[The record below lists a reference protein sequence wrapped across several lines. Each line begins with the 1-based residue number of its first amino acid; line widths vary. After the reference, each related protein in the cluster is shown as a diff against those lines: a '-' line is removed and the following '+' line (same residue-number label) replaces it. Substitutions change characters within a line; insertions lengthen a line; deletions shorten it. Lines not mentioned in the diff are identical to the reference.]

1 MGFTAL
7 DYGILLAYLG
17 ATTWLGLRLG
27 RGQHDTWDYFLGG
40 GRMPW
45 WAVAGSIVA
54 TETSTLTFIGAPA
67 IAYEGDLS
75 FLTLTFGYCIGK
87 LLVAFLLIPLY
98 FEGRIQTAYAILRSR
113 FGERVQRTA
122 AGLFLLTRT
131 LADGV
136 RLFATALVLGVV
148 TGLSDG
154 WTIVLIGAVTLL
166 YTSLGGMRAVV
177 WNDVIQLM
185 IYLAGAAL
193 AWWTLLDRIPGGW
206 ETVGALAAQ
215 ADKFRIFDWGLN
227 LERPYTLAAGL
238 LGGAFLTLATH
249 GADQMMVQRYLA
261 CGEKRPSQVALIA
274 SGIVVSL
281 QFLVFLLLGV
291 LLYCFYSLHPPTEP
305 FTQVNRVFPT
315 FIVQEL
321 PAGISGLIIAAIF
334 AAAMSTLS
342 SSLNSLAAS
351 TVNDFYRPLLRPG
364 RGEGHYLRAS
374 RWITV
379 AWAVLLVLVS
389 FWARQWGELLQAGL
403 TIAGLTMGSL
413 LAVFLVSLLSRRA
426 SPAGVTFGMLGGLL
440 TVLGVHWSGG
450 IAWTWYVLI
459 GTVASLVTTWAVEIL
474 RPQRNPGGAGK

>member
-17 ATTWLGLRLG
+17 ATSWLGLHLG
-27 RGQHDTWDYFLGG
+27 RGQRDTWDYFLGG

-67 IAYEGDLS
+67 IAYEGDLT
-75 FLTLTFGYCIGK
+75 FLTLTFGYCLGK
-87 LLVAFLLIPLY
+87 ILVAVLLIPLY
-98 FEGRIQTAYAILRSR
+98 FEGRVQTAYAVLRDR
-113 FGERVQRTA
+113 FGESVQRTA

-177 WNDVIQLM
+177 WNDVIQLA
-185 IYLAGAAL
+185 IYLTGAAL

-206 ETVGALAAQ
+206 ETVSSLAGEAG
-215 ADKFRIFDWGLN
+215 KFRIFDWTLDPG
-227 LERPYTLAAGL
+227 RPYTLAAGL
-238 LGGAFLTLATH
+238 LGGAFLTFATH

-261 CGEKRPSQVALIA
+261 CGERRPSQVALVA

-281 QFLVFLLLGV
+281 QFLVFLVLGV
-291 LLYCFYSLHPPTEP
+291 LLYCFYQLHPPAEP

-351 TVNDFYRPLLRPG
+351 TVNDFYRPLLCRG
-364 RGEGHYLRAS
+364 RDEDHYLRAS
-374 RWITV
+374 RWIT
-379 AWAVLLVLVS
+379 AGWAAVLVLVS

-413 LAVFLVSLLSRRA
+413 LAVFLLGLARRRA
-426 SPAGVTFGMLGGLL
+426 GSAGVTLGMLGGLL
-440 TVLGVHWSGG
+440 TVMAVHWSGEV
-450 IAWTWYVLI
+450 AWTWYVLI
-459 GTVASLVTTWAVEIL
+459 GTVASLAGTGLVEGV
-474 RPQRNPGGAGK
+474 RGGRS